1 LLGWWP
7 MKPIRILIADD
18 HAVVLEGLTAMI
30 GRQTDMK
37 VVGQANNGED
47 AVARWIR
54 LRPDISL
61 LDLRMPAL
69 DAVGVMN
76 RIREEDS
83 SARVIV
89 LTTFNTDEDIY
100 RAIRAGAKGYL
111 LKDAPRETLLD
122 CIRKVYAG
130 ETCLSAELASKLAGR
145 VSSVP
150 LSDREMDVLTLV
162 VRGKGTRE
170 IGTSLFIGETTVKSH
185 LKNISGK
192 LGVIGRA
199 EMITES
205 LRRGLVQL

>member
-1 LLGWWP
+1 MERLAGLVP

-30 GRQTDMK
+30 GRQADMK

-47 AVARWIR
+47 AVTQWIS

-89 LTTFNTDEDIY
+89 LTKFNTDEDIY
-100 RAIRAGAKGYL
+100 KAIRAGAKAYL
-111 LKDAPRETLLD
+111 LKDL
-122 CIRKVYAG
+122 
-130 ETCLSAELASKLAGR
+130 
-145 VSSVP
+145 VSV
-150 LSDREMDVLTLV
+150 
-162 VRGKGTRE
+162 
-170 IGTSLFIGETTVKSH
+170 F
-185 LKNISGK
+185 
-192 LGVIGRA
+192 
-199 EMITES
+199 
-205 LRRGLVQL
+205 

>member
-1 LLGWWP
+1 

>member
-1 LLGWWP
+1 

-30 GRQTDMK
+30 GRQADMK

-47 AVARWIR
+47 AVAQWIS

-76 RIREEDS
+76 RIREVDS

-100 RAIRAGAKGYL
+100 KAIRAGAKAYM

-122 CIRKVYAG
+122 CIRKVHSG

-150 LSDREMDVLTLV
+150 LTDREMDVLTLV
-162 VRGKGTRE
+162 VRGKGTRDM
-170 IGTSLFIGETTVKSH
+170 FRKVSH
-185 LKNISGK
+185 NPFRGK
-192 LGVIGRA
+192 
-199 EMITES
+199 
-205 LRRGLVQL
+205 

>member
-1 LLGWWP
+1 
-7 MKPIRILIADD
+7 
-18 HAVVLEGLTAMI
+18 MI
-30 GRQTDMK
+30 GRQADMK
-37 VVGQANNGED
+37 VVGQANNQD
-47 AVARWIR
+47 AVTQWIS

-76 RIREEDS
+76 RIREEDT

-89 LTTFNTDEDIY
+89 LTKFNTDEDIY
-100 RAIRAGAKGYL
+100 KAIRAGAKAYL

-122 CIRKVYAG
+122 CIRKVHAG
-130 ETCLSAELASKLAGR
+130 GTLLSAQLASKLAGR

-150 LSDREMDVLTLV
+150 LTDREMDVLTLV

-170 IGTSLFIGETTVKSH
+170 IGASLFIGETTPVKSH

-205 LRRGLVQL
+205 LRRGLLQL